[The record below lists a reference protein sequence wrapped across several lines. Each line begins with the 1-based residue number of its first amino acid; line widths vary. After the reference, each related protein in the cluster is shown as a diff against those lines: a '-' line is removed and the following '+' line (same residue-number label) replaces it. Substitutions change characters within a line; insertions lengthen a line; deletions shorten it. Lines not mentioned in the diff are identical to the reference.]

1 MKIKCTYL
9 FILFLLSF
17 TVYCQENVTIQ
28 RDSYLSTN
36 AACPKTDYQYWIS
49 TKSNYG
55 KYEWKIT
62 GGSFRYSGNLVKEI
76 NAFYVSSVTVIWDN
90 V

>member
-36 AACPKTDYQYWIS
+36 AACPKTDY
-49 TKSNYG
+49 
-55 KYEWKIT
+55 
-62 GGSFRYSGNLVKEI
+62 
-76 NAFYVSSVTVIWDN
+76 
-90 V
+90 